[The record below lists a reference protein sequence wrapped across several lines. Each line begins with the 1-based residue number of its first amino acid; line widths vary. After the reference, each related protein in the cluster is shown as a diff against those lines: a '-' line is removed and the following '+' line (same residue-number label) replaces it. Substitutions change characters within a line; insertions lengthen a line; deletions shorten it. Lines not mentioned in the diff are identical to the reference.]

1 MTNIEETIEEITAS
15 EAKFDMAS
23 DLAEH
28 LDNYTIA
35 CLIHHVIDRIKV
47 VADGVEM
54 PRDLRPYG
62 SWACGGDIHI
72 VFQTEEYSKIET
84 EESDE

>member
-1 MTNIEETIEEITAS
+1 MTNIEETIEEITATDG
-15 EAKFDMAS
+15 KFDMAS

-47 VADGVEM
+47 EADGEEM
-54 PRDLRPYG
+54 STKLRPYG
-62 SWACGGDIHI
+62 SWACGGDIRLI
-72 VFQTEEYSKIET
+72 FKSEEYREKYHK
-84 EESDE
+84 ESDE